1 MRKVEK
7 VCSKPSACRYDAQRR
22 SGGDMLREVA
32 CRFLAWRRP
41 IGCRPNDPTPR
52 ISESPYA
59 EWRSRA
65 ASEQAVRPSDGLG
78 RFGRP
83 SDGAFAHGTGWDVH
97 EAHCSSIG
105 RFERPYGTVSSWWHH
120 ALPCS
125 DEVALAAQR
134 CLNAAQYPLS
144 PPRQIRSL
152 HFDRHVS
159 RRHSAIFPF
168 TLGKS
173 AETGTICTQRSM

>member
-1 MRKVEK
+1 MQPFPP
-7 VCSKPSACRYDAQRR
+7 CA
-22 SGGDMLREVA
+22 
-32 CRFLAWRRP
+32 
-41 IGCRPNDPTPR
+41 PNGHLYR
-52 ISESPYA
+52 QSESDVIGQTSFGRVEAPTG
-59 EWRSRA
+59 RV
-65 ASEQAVRPSDGLG
+65 VRPWDVLDVHRACCSFMGRVGAFWASIGRVIRPWDGLG
-78 RFGRP
+78 RPR
-83 SDGAFAHGTGWDVH
+83 GALFVHGTGWGVH

-120 ALPCS
+120 TLPCS

-168 TLGKS
+168 PLGKS
-173 AETGTICTQRSM
+173 VETGTICTQRSI